1 MGRILNIAITV
12 VVAGLQ
18 SGCGFGVAEVADII
32 DRSDL
37 KARTHL
43 ELQIKQ
49 AIFCELKKGAF
60 DARTENSVR
69 RFHQQSEVTSPGDGP
84 FPDTWGAQVSFN
96 LTTDETSTLTPG
108 VTLNY
113 PRVPGVSNAGAVGR
127 SFNFGF
133 GGTLSTQ
140 NVNYDKYDFYWTA
153 AQLTA
158 GGEKCNPM
166 PKELLGPKSRSS
178 PFVNGA
184 GLGVKEWLP
193 GAVAV
198 VDFRRSSRAAEN
210 GEGKA
215 LGPDT
220 SDTATYSNKFVIV
233 TSGNITPTWT
243 LVRVTANNAA
253 LLDLNRTKTHELI
266 ITVGPG
272 SFQLEKDK
280 TGKSS
285 VVSGPSQAALNAQL
299 AAQIGS
305 AVAAA
310 IKGQ

>member
-32 DRSDL
+32 DRSDP

-69 RFHQQSEVTSPGDGP
+69 RFHQQSEVTSPDDGP

-166 PKELLGPKSRSS
+166 DFEIVGGLPAKEQPFYTVPFYSGDAGVQPTECHAASEGGFVALGHSAC
-178 PFVNGA
+178 PFNYLATRFPVGELKRGS
-184 GLGVKEWLP
+184 GLGDIWFHSDRVS
-193 GAVAV
+193 
-198 VDFRRSSRAAEN
+198 VDLEAE
-210 GEGKA
+210 
-215 LGPDT
+215 
-220 SDTATYSNKFVIV
+220 
-233 TSGNITPTWT
+233 
-243 LVRVTANNAA
+243 
-253 LLDLNRTKTHELI
+253 
-266 ITVGPG
+266 
-272 SFQLEKDK
+272 
-280 TGKSS
+280 
-285 VVSGPSQAALNAQL
+285 
-299 AAQIGS
+299 
-305 AVAAA
+305 
-310 IKGQ
+310 